1 MVPLQP
7 PQPRVEP
14 PRHPCQAEL
23 GAPSGL
29 PLKAVGLVQ
38 EELRSAASLGGGWE
52 GGGRGGGNPSTPTPC
67 PGGLRRLH
75 CPRLWPLY
83 LHISSP

>member
-38 EELRSAASLGGGWE
+38 EELRQPPSVGDGRVGVEEEAA
-52 GGGRGGGNPSTPTPC
+52 PPP
-67 PGGLRRLH
+67 P
-75 CPRLWPLY
+75 PLAQED
-83 LHISSP
+83 